1 MLTLT
6 KKLAELQ
13 GEVTNQKTRENELL
27 TQIEDIKHAKVRYIR
42 DKTMADKFMYISN
55 DVT

>member
-42 DKTMADKFMYISN
+42 DLKG
-55 DVT
+55 